1 MVTWLL
7 GEIDPDTVHGCHV
20 LKFTGRNAKLTV
32 FFNGKIVGRIWLPSP
47 NRPFMTGGVDNIAY
61 LPGCWFKEKDNR
73 IAVMVEAVVKDQP
86 AVVETVESQN
96 VEFSLL

>member
-1 MVTWLL
+1 
-7 GEIDPDTVHGCHV
+7 
-20 LKFTGRNAKLTV
+20 
-32 FFNGKIVGRIWLPSP
+32 
-47 NRPFMTGGVDNIAY
+47 MTGGVDNIAY